1 MPRSGQDDPRRRAQ
15 PERQPRE
22 TQKREPQKPAPA
34 TDLDA
39 PATPDSTPPEYNTWH
54 TGP

>member
-1 MPRSGQDDPRRRAQ
+1 MPKPAQDDAKRQAQ
-15 PERQPRE
+15 PERRPGE
-22 TQKREPQKPAPA
+22 TRKREPQAPAPA

>member
-1 MPRSGQDDPRRRAQ
+1 MPKPAQDDAERP
-15 PERQPRE
+15 PLERQSVE
-22 TQKREPQKPAPA
+22 TRKREPRPPTPA

-39 PATPDSTPPEYNTWH
+39 PPTPDSTPPDYNTWH

>member
-1 MPRSGQDDPRRRAQ
+1 MSKPAQDDARRQAQ
-15 PERQPRE
+15 PERQPGE
-22 TQKREPQKPAPA
+22 TQKREPQTPAPA

-39 PATPDSTPPEYNTWH
+39 PATPESTPPDYNTWH